1 LKLIEPHWL
10 IVYGGGIGSGNNND
24 KSDGDG
30 RVGGD
35 DCYSESVYS
44 VLDSLP
50 DLYSE
55 FNVFSL

>member
-1 LKLIEPHWL
+1 M
-10 IVYGGGIGSGNNND
+10 VYGGGGIGIGNNND